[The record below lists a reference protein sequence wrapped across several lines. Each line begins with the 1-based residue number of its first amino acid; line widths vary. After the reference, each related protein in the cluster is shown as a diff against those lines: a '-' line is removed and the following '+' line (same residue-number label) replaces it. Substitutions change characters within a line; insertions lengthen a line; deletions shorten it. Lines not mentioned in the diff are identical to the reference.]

1 MVTASHLPIDRNGF
15 KFFSKV
21 GGFFRKKDIQALVA
35 DATQV
40 LQKMDQ
46 NRLEIRHGVMD
57 KVRNFVLFFFFY
69 GFSFS
74 RKPYILEAE
83 KCGTA
88 IIYLLTLPIMWGT
101 VINCLCKNLIVYYFM
116 SITSYQS

>member
-46 NRLEIRHGVMD
+46 NRLEIRHGVVD
-57 KVRNFVLFFFFY
+57 KVRNFVLFLHPRIGKRWGCY
-69 GFSFS
+69 
-74 RKPYILEAE
+74 
-83 KCGTA
+83 
-88 IIYLLTLPIMWGT
+88 YLLADSANNVWHR
-101 VINCLCKNLIVYYFM
+101 
-116 SITSYQS
+116 